1 MDDKETEKYFFKN
14 AEVLLKNIFSVQA
27 FPFTFSTIYDTL
39 CIRLWNFIII
49 YIRKASIFMSHTEFT
64 TTTNEFIGTAA
75 GHTIGM
81 VIPNIDPEVRTLLQI
96 PEQYSSLGILTS
108 RTGAAAQA
116 FSVDEAAKAC
126 NVELLIFELPR
137 DTEGYSGH
145 GNLIV
150 LGAYDV
156 SDARRS
162 VEVALTLID
171 EKAERIYINEVGHM
185 EMHVTANAG
194 PAGIAIVAADTAV
207 KSSPVDIVW
216 YGTPSI
222 NLSHTNEVIIGV
234 SGDYGAVKKAVDTA
248 YEKASTLIEVFGQKP
263 ASILHFKPIEK
274 SEN

>member
-1 MDDKETEKYFFKN
+1 
-14 AEVLLKNIFSVQA
+14 
-27 FPFTFSTIYDTL
+27 
-39 CIRLWNFIII
+39 
-49 YIRKASIFMSHTEFT
+49 MSHTEFT

-81 VIPNIDPEVRTLLQI
+81 VIPNIDPEVRTLLKI

-156 SDARRS
+156 SDARRA
-162 VEVALTLID
+162 VEVNVFILMKSVIWKCTSQRMPVPSFTRFLTHHL
-171 EKAERIYINEVGHM
+171 ARHL
-185 EMHVTANAG
+185 A
-194 PAGIAIVAADTAV
+194 
-207 KSSPVDIVW
+207 SSVPVPPELPLLLQI
-216 YGTPSI
+216 P
-222 NLSHTNEVIIGV
+222 L
-234 SGDYGAVKKAVDTA
+234 
-248 YEKASTLIEVFGQKP
+248 
-263 ASILHFKPIEK
+263 
-274 SEN
+274 

>member
-1 MDDKETEKYFFKN
+1 
-14 AEVLLKNIFSVQA
+14 
-27 FPFTFSTIYDTL
+27 
-39 CIRLWNFIII
+39 
-49 YIRKASIFMSHTEFT
+49 MSHTEFT

-81 VIPNIDPEVRTLLQI
+81 VIPNIDPEVRTLLKI

-156 SDARRS
+156 SDARRA

-194 PAGIAIVAADTAV
+194 PVLHQIFDAPLGKAFGFICAGPAGIAIVAAD
-207 KSSPVDIVW
+207 VW

-222 NLSHTNEVIIGV
+222 NLSRTNEVIIGV

-248 YEKASTLIEVFGQKP
+248 YEKASALIEVFGQKP
-263 ASILHFKPIEK
+263 ASILHFKPIENTDK
-274 SEN
+274 TE

>member
-1 MDDKETEKYFFKN
+1 
-14 AEVLLKNIFSVQA
+14 
-27 FPFTFSTIYDTL
+27 
-39 CIRLWNFIII
+39 
-49 YIRKASIFMSHTEFT
+49 MSHTEFT

-81 VIPNIDPEVRTLLQI
+81 VIPNIDPEVRTLLKI

-150 LGAYDV
+150 VGAYDV
-156 SDARRS
+156 SDARRA

-194 PAGIAIVAADTAV
+194 PVLHQIFDAPLGKAFGFICAGPAGIAIVAADTAV

-222 NLSHTNEVIIGV
+222 NLSRTNEVIIGV

-248 YEKASTLIEVFGQKP
+248 YEKASALIEVFGQKP
-263 ASILHFKPIEK
+263 ASILHFKPIESTDK
-274 SEN
+274 AE

>member
-1 MDDKETEKYFFKN
+1 
-14 AEVLLKNIFSVQA
+14 
-27 FPFTFSTIYDTL
+27 
-39 CIRLWNFIII
+39 
-49 YIRKASIFMSHTEFT
+49 MSHTEFT

-81 VIPNIDPEVRTLLQI
+81 VIPNIDPEVRTLLKI

-108 RTGAAAQA
+108 RTGAATQA

-150 LGAYDV
+150 LGASDV
-156 SDARRS
+156 SDARRA

-194 PAGIAIVAADTAV
+194 PVLHQIFDAPLGKAFGFICAGPAGIAIVAADTAV
-207 KSSPVDIVW
+207 KSSQVD
-216 YGTPSI
+216 
-222 NLSHTNEVIIGV
+222 
-234 SGDYGAVKKAVDTA
+234 
-248 YEKASTLIEVFGQKP
+248 
-263 ASILHFKPIEK
+263 
-274 SEN
+274 

>member
-1 MDDKETEKYFFKN
+1 
-14 AEVLLKNIFSVQA
+14 
-27 FPFTFSTIYDTL
+27 
-39 CIRLWNFIII
+39 
-49 YIRKASIFMSHTEFT
+49 MSHTEFT

-81 VIPNIDPEVRTLLQI
+81 VIPNIDPEVRTLLKI

-156 SDARRS
+156 SDARRA

-171 EKAERIYINEVGHM
+171 EKAEHIYINEVGHM
-185 EMHVTANAG
+185 EMHVTANAGPVLHQIFDAPLGKAFGFICAG

-216 YGTPSI
+216 YG
-222 NLSHTNEVIIGV
+222 
-234 SGDYGAVKKAVDTA
+234 Y
-248 YEKASTLIEVFGQKP
+248 STLLLE
-263 ASILHFKPIEK
+263 
-274 SEN
+274 